1 MKTKKIL
8 WGLVSRRE
16 RLGLSWQGWGLL
28 ILLSGGVLLFLLLN
42 IQPFLAESQPVNA
55 DVFVMEGWV
64 REYAVRDV
72 VKEFRNGSCH
82 MIFTTG
88 GPVTGSEGET
98 NDVSTM
104 ASVGAAL
111 LEKYGVP
118 HECVQRVPAHEVG
131 RDRTYTSAVALRD
144 WFHAQGLNIR
154 GFNIYTEDAHARRT
168 RLLFQEAFGPDVAVG
183 VISISDPDYD
193 PARWWRYSEGVRT
206 VVGET
211 IAYLYARLLFHPPAA
226 PPRP

>member
-1 MKTKKIL
+1 M
-8 WGLVSRRE
+8 VSRRE

-28 ILLSGGVLLFLLLN
+28 ILLAGGGFLFLLLN
-42 IQPFLAESQPVNA
+42 IQPFLAQNKRA
-55 DVFVMEGWV
+55 DANVFVMEGWV

-72 VKEFRNGSCH
+72 VKEFKSGSCR

-88 GPVTGSEGET
+88 GPVTGSEGTT
-98 NDVSTM
+98 NDANTV

-111 LEKYGVP
+111 LEKYGIP
-118 HECVQRVPAHEVG
+118 PECIQRVPAHEVG

-144 WFHAQGLNIR
+144 WFQAQGLKIR

-168 RLLFQEAFGPDVAVG
+168 RLLFQEAFGPEVAVG
-183 VISISDPDYD
+183 VISIPDPDYN

-211 IAYLYARLLFHPPAA
+211 IAYLYARLLFHPSA
-226 PPRP
+226 PPARP